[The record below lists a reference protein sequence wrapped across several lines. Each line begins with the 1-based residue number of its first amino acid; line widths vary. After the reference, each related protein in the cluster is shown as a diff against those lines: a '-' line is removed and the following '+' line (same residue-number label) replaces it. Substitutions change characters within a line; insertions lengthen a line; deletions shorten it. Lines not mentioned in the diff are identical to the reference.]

1 MKLADTYSK
10 IFRVLLPTP
19 LSIAIILTLIAF
31 LGALALTIPQELSLG
46 SYALKLG
53 TSWAN
58 GLWSDGL
65 IVFAFQMM
73 LMLVLGHILALSR
86 PFAMLIESITSY
98 CTSASKAAFIVCLAT
113 VLVSFINWGLGL
125 IFGAILARKVGEHA
139 SRNGLAINYALVGA
153 AGYSGLMVWHGGISG
168 SSLAKIVDPGHIRNM
183 MEGISTPEAI
193 AALPESIPMSETVF
207 SGMNL
212 TISALLVII
221 LPAFLWMLGRK
232 VKTQVPELEAKSL
245 NKESETSTIGMEHFD
260 RSMVIGIVL
269 GLIFISLA
277 IHQAA
282 VHPKLSSLGF
292 ITPNWINFSLLG
304 LCFCFH
310 GRITNFLAALGE
322 AIEGTAGILIQ
333 FPLYFGIMAIMKDS
347 GLVVKMAHFFE
358 SISTNTTY
366 PLLTFLS
373 AGIINVFVPSGGGQ
387 WAVQGPIIVQ
397 TVLNKGLDLPKCIL
411 AMAYGD
417 QLTNMLQP
425 FWALPLLGITKL
437 SAKQILPYTLLLML
451 VGVVIFVTGL
461 LVF

>member
-10 IFRVLLPTP
+10 VFRVLLPTP
-19 LSIAIILTLIAF
+19 LSIAFILTIIAF
-31 LGALALTIPQELSLG
+31 VGALILTAPADTSVS
-46 SYALKLG
+46 SYALELG
-53 TSWAN
+53 NSWAN
-58 GLWSDGL
+58 GLWSEGL

-73 LMLVLGHILALSR
+73 LMLVLGHILALSK
-86 PFAMLIESITSY
+86 PFALVIDAITRY
-98 CTSASKAAFIVCLAT
+98 CTSASRAAFIVCLAT

-125 IFGAILARKVGEHA
+125 IFGAILARKVGEYA
-139 SRNGLAINYALVGA
+139 SRNGLTINYALVGA

-168 SSLAKIVDPGHIRNM
+168 SSLAKIVDPGHIKHM
-183 MEGISTPEAI
+183 MEGISSPEAI
-193 AALPESIPMSETVF
+193 ASLPESIPMGETVF
-207 SGMNL
+207 SSMNL
-212 TISALLVII
+212 TISILLITL
-221 LPAFLWMLGRK
+221 LPSFLWLLGRK
-232 VKTQVPELEAKSL
+232 VTTSVPDLAQREEHAEE
-245 NKESETSTIGMEHFD
+245 ESGTIGMEHFD
-260 RSMVIGIVL
+260 RSMIIGVLL
-269 GLIFISLA
+269 GLIFIALA
-277 IHQAA
+277 IYQAA
-282 VHPKLSSLGF
+282 VHPKLASLGF
-292 ITPNWINFSLLG
+292 VTPNWINFALLG

-310 GRITNFLAALGE
+310 GRINSFLSALGE

-358 SISTNTTY
+358 SISNNTTY

-425 FWALPLLGITKL
+425 FWALPLLGITRL

-451 VGVVIFVTGL
+451 VGVAIFVAGL
-461 LVF
+461 LIF